1 VKIGLLPSYSKI
13 IVASE
18 YALEREA
25 IIKLLTSEKEFEI
38 IAQASSANDIKE
50 ILNSAIS
57 GDILILDADMSSLD
71 IFEIMKLIKEK
82 SPCLKV
88 LLLTSKY
95 DPERIMGAIFAGCLG
110 YISKNASAT
119 ELAKSVRALTRS
131 EVWIERKLMSKVI
144 LRMSDF
150 YFNTLSSRH

>member
-1 VKIGLLPSYSKI
+1 MPIGVLSNYSKI

-25 IIKLLTSEKEFEI
+25 IIKILTSEKELEI
-38 IAQASSANDIKE
+38 IAQASSTNDIEE
-50 ILNSAIS
+50 ILNGPIS
-57 GDILILDADMSSLD
+57 GDILILDADMTSLD
-71 IFEIMKLIKEK
+71 ILKIMQFIKEK
-82 SPCLKV
+82 SPRLKV

-110 YISKNASAT
+110 YINKNASST

-131 EVWIERKLMSKVI
+131 EVWIERKFMSRVI
-144 LRMSDF
+144 LRWSDF
-150 YFNTLSSRH
+150 YINTLSSRH

>member
-1 VKIGLLPSYSKI
+1 MSNHSKV

-25 IIKLLTSEKEFEI
+25 IIKILSSERELEI
-38 IAQASSANDIKE
+38 IAQVASTNDITE
-50 ILNSAIS
+50 ILNDGIS

-71 IFEIMKLIKEK
+71 IFKIMKAIKEK
-82 SPCLKV
+82 SPRLKV
-88 LLLTSKY
+88 LFLTSEY

-119 ELAKSVRALTRS
+119 EFVKSVRALTRS

-144 LRMSDF
+144 LRFSDF
-150 YFNTLSSRH
+150 YINTLSSRH